1 MTDPIAL
8 GEDVSRWLR
17 AQLQR
22 AGLAGTL
29 APIVVNPRTQGW
41 IAGFLEA
48 VSAALGLDASA
59 RYSFEARVYVSFY
72 EGSPM
77 GEQLGLEALA
87 MSRQLRSMPGAR
99 GLLEQWEPHHAVG
112 ARAGAHY
119 AGLHQAM
126 DDLYATLRP

>member
-22 AGLAGTL
+22 AGLAGAL

-72 EGSPM
+72 EGTPM

-87 MSRQLRSMPGAR
+87 TSKQVHAMPGAR
-99 GLLEQWEPHHAVG
+99 GLVEQWE
-112 ARAGAHY
+112 
-119 AGLHQAM
+119 LH
-126 DDLYATLRP
+126 RPDG

>member
-1 MTDPIAL
+1 MTDPLAL

-17 AQLQR
+17 GQLQR
-22 AGLAGTL
+22 AGLAGSL

-48 VSAALGLDASA
+48 VSAALGLDEAA

-77 GEQLGLEALA
+77 GEQLGLEALV
-87 MSRQLRSMPGAR
+87 MSKQVHSMPGAK
-99 GLLEQWEPHHAVG
+99 GLLEQWERHRADG
-112 ARAGAHY
+112 ARAGAVY
-119 AGLHQAM
+119 AQLHHAM
-126 DDLYATLRP
+126 DELYATLRP